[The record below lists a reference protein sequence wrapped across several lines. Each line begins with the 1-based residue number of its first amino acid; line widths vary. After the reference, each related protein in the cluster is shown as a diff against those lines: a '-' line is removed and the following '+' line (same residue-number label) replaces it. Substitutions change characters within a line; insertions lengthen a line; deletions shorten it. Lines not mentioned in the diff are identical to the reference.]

1 MEILRVQNLSFTY
14 PNSDTKALS
23 DVSFSIERGSFVTL
37 CGLSG
42 SGKSTL
48 LRHLKP
54 ELAPKG
60 QKSGA
65 VLFEGVPLETLEARK
80 TCSKLGYIAQ
90 NSADQIVTDRV
101 WHELAFGLES
111 LGVPNDQIRARV
123 AEIAGFFGISKLFH
137 KHTTELSG
145 GEEQLVC
152 LASVM
157 VMQPEI
163 LLLDEPTAKLDP
175 IAASSFLQTLSRLN
189 RELGTTILLSE
200 QRTADAFALSDRVMV
215 MDKGQII
222 ADAPPHTVAD
232 TLFRT
237 HNPMTEALPCPMR
250 VYYAASPSQE
260 NAPLTEREGRA
271 WLEKQILDRAAIP
284 DESPSPETPT
294 VLEAKGIFFR
304 YEKNA
309 PFVLQELSLRLHKG
323 EIYALFGAN
332 GAGKS
337 TALSVLAGAKKPQSG
352 SFCVQADHHTCLLP
366 QEPCDLFCEKSVRR
380 DLSGVPGANEES
392 INRVTG
398 LCQLE
403 ELLDRH
409 PYDLSGGER
418 QRAALA
424 KVLLTGADIL
434 LLDEPT
440 KGMDAAF
447 KKELAVLLLQLKEQ
461 GYTLLLVSHDIE
473 FCAQI
478 ADTCGLFFD
487 GSIVSQA
494 PTRRFLSANRY
505 YTTAAH
511 RMSVPLL
518 ENAVTENDLCRALGV
533 PPHSTP
539 QVPSTK
545 PRPTAAPHK
554 STQKASVSQPQPKP
568 PVTALAAWTVLSG
581 VFTLLCGM
589 YLFDDRK
596 YYFISLMLIV
606 ELLFPFFLS
615 FEKRKPPARE
625 LALLAALSAL
635 GVAGRAAFFML
646 PEFKPVAALVIT
658 VGICFGSEYGCIVGA
673 LSAFLSNFFFGQGPW
688 TPWQMFAFALLGFLA
703 GTVYHARK
711 KRPSRVA
718 VTFFGF
724 FAVLVLYGALLDTST
739 VLMTTAHPTLS
750 AFAVTFAAGFPVNL
764 LHAFATALFLF
775 FLFEPFAD
783 KFDRIRI
790 KYGIGSHA

>member
-1 MEILRVQNLSFTY
+1 MEILRVQNLSFSY

-23 DVSFSIERGSFVTL
+23 GVSFSIERGSFVTL
-37 CGLSG
+37 CGYSG

-54 ELAPKG
+54 ELSPKG
-60 QKSGA
+60 QKSGT
-65 VLFEGVPLETLEARK
+65 VLFEGVPLETLDAQK
-80 TCSKLGYIAQ
+80 TCAKLGYIAQ

-111 LGVPNDQIRARV
+111 LGVPNDRIRARV
-123 AEIAGFFGISKLFH
+123 AEIAGFFGISGLFH
-137 KHTTELSG
+137 KHTNELSG

-175 IAASSFLQTLSRLN
+175 IAASSFLQALSRLN

-200 QRTADAFALSDRVMV
+200 QRTAEAFVLSDRVLV
-215 MDKGQII
+215 MESGQLV
-222 ADAPPHTVAD
+222 ADAPPCTVAD
-232 TLFRT
+232 TLFRA
-237 HNPMTEALPCPMR
+237 HSPMTAALPCPTR
-250 VYYAASPSQE
+250 VYYASSPTPT

-271 WLEKQILDRAAIP
+271 WLEKQTLDRTALP
-284 DESPSPETPT
+284 DESPSFEKTT
-294 VLEAKGIFFR
+294 TLEAKGVFFR

-309 PFVLQELSLRLHKG
+309 PFVLQNLSLRLHKG

-337 TALSVLAGAKKPQSG
+337 TALSVLAGGKKAQSG
-352 SFCVQADHHTCLLP
+352 SVCVQRAHRACLLP

-380 DLSGVPGANEES
+380 DLLGVPGADREAV
-392 INRVTG
+392 NRVAHLCRLEG
-398 LCQLE
+398 LLE
-403 ELLDRH
+403 RH

-447 KKELAVLLLQLKEQ
+447 KKELAVLLLHLKEK
-461 GYTLLLVSHDIE
+461 GYTLFIVSHDIE

-505 YTTAAH
+505 YTTSAH

-518 ENAVTENDLCRALGV
+518 ENAVTENDLYRALGV
-533 PPHSTP
+533 ASPHTPPVPP
-539 QVPSTK
+539 QKPVP
-545 PRPTAAPHK
+545 AAVPHVPIP
-554 STQKASVSQPQPKP
+554 SASVSKPKTSIP
-568 PVTALAAWTVLSG
+568 ALAVWTVLSG

-596 YYFISLMLIV
+596 YYFISLLLIA

-703 GTVYHARK
+703 GAVYSARK
-711 KRPSRVA
+711 KRPSRIR
-718 VTFFGF
+718 VTLFGF
-724 FAVLVLYGALLDTST
+724 LTVLVLYGVLLDTST
-739 VLMTTAHPTLS
+739 VLMTTAYPTLS
-750 AFAVTFAAGFPVNL
+750 AFVATFAAGFPVNL
-764 LHAFATALFLF
+764 LHASATALFLF

-783 KFDRIRI
+783 KFDRIRVT
-790 KYGIGSHA
+790 YGIGSHA